1 MCSKFC
7 GRDPKLWEDWI
18 FAFEEKK
25 QLDVRNFCF
34 FYLFKCDSFFFHQAI
49 IPYVPIDSPRLDHLI
64 YELILAHF
72 LIYDRQVGP

>member
-25 QLDVRNFCF
+25 QLDVRKYLAFLNLYLNVTLF
-34 FYLFKCDSFFFHQAI
+34 F
-49 IPYVPIDSPRLDHLI
+49 
-64 YELILAHF
+64 
-72 LIYDRQVGP
+72 